1 MLQRNQRTTV
11 WFTSF
16 ITSHSSRT
24 NNSWLFAPSSL
35 ILANYHLPL
44 NGALCAKETMEFNQ
58 AEVKV
63 INSSIKFVNSWVWL
77 RWGFLV
83 LSSILFVLSFYLIPT
98 TGNVWGNNLH
108 IFSVLIF
115 IYLSRNW
122 SKPTKESLLLKLVA
136 ASSAHN
142 KPLKQDK

>member
-1 MLQRNQRTTV
+1 
-11 WFTSF
+11 
-16 ITSHSSRT
+16 
-24 NNSWLFAPSSL
+24 
-35 ILANYHLPL
+35 
-44 NGALCAKETMEFNQ
+44 MEFNQ

-142 KPLKQDK
+142 K

>member
-1 MLQRNQRTTV
+1 MNKYTLGGCAFLWKVGSNL
-11 WFTSF
+11 S
-16 ITSHSSRT
+16 
-24 NNSWLFAPSSL
+24 NKL
-35 ILANYHLPL
+35 
-44 NGALCAKETMEFNQ
+44 LCAKETMEFNQ

-83 LSSILFVLSFYLIPT
+83 LPSILFVLSFYLVPT
-98 TGNVWGNNLH
+98 TGNVWDNNLH

>member
-1 MLQRNQRTTV
+1 
-11 WFTSF
+11 
-16 ITSHSSRT
+16 
-24 NNSWLFAPSSL
+24 
-35 ILANYHLPL
+35 
-44 NGALCAKETMEFNQ
+44 MEFNQ

-63 INSSIKFVNSWVWL
+63 INSSIKFINSWVWL

-83 LSSILFVLSFYLIPT
+83 LSSILFVLSFYLVPT

-122 SKPTKESLLLKLVA
+122 SKPTKESLLLKLVT